1 MRLYFVL
8 LSFVCTFLSCRSL
21 NKPTEGPVM
30 QELIKASPDKAVL
43 QIDSALHRGPEAS
56 LTDEGQLQLRQWRQ
70 EAFHKLGNADSVFE
84 EALRIQSLAR
94 HLDDSLAYARAL
106 LSVTGDIEESKFK
119 YLENAYPLSIG
130 IFSRRKLH
138 REQAILMSAEAFQ
151 LNNIGNYEASQ
162 RLALEAIALPGVYER
177 DSLRAYLYQTIGRNF
192 QGNNARKRSF
202 EYFRKALGIAQVLPD
217 SMMQSKILLDF
228 GILHYE
234 EGTDSARFFYKQ
246 AMAILPRERGRLQRI
261 KILYNIAVQDFEQDL
276 YAPALA
282 GFRDLLAVS
291 LKERLPTG
299 EAVAYKALGFYHE
312 ANGSPDSAI
321 YYLEKS
327 IRLADSIQQPFLRI
341 QGLIELEKA
350 YRTSGQQVKAFEL
363 HQKTDK
369 IRDSI
374 FTVDNR
380 NIIHGLEMRF
390 NTERT
395 GLENK
400 TLRQDLYL
408 RKVWIMLLSILSIA
422 FLSILWLVRQRSRL
436 WQARVHS
443 YAVLMNKYKTEKM
456 AAEAAMLE
464 LTPPSDA
471 IIRPAFAGK
480 KPPQAPSVKDPTY
493 IELQHLFQVKA
504 VYKDPNLRIE
514 DVSQWLNVTP
524 RQISAVL
531 KAREASTFI
540 QYVNQFRIKE
550 ARRIME
556 DPSSDSLKLEA
567 IGEMAGIPTRS
578 NFYKLF
584 ESIVGVPPGHYRR
597 NIIDPTS
604 VSAEGAED

>member
-1 MRLYFVL
+1 MRMYFVL

-21 NKPTEGPVM
+21 NKPTEGQAI

-94 HLDDSLAYARAL
+94 HLDDSMAYARAL

-119 YLENAYPLSIG
+119 YLENVYPLSIG

-138 REQAILMSAEAFQ
+138 REQAILMSAEASQ

-192 QGNNARKRSF
+192 LGNNARKRSF
-202 EYFRKALGIAQVLPD
+202 EYFRKALGIAQLLQD

-228 GILHYE
+228 GILHYK

-291 LKERLPTG
+291 LKESLPTG

-321 YYLEKS
+321 FYLEKS

-350 YRTSGQQVKAFEL
+350 YRTSGQLVKAFEL
-363 HQKTDK
+363 HRMTDK

-374 FTVDNR
+374 FTMDNR

-422 FLSILWLVRQRSRL
+422 FLSIIWLVRQRSRL

-443 YAVLMNKYKTEKM
+443 YGVLMNKYKTEKM
-456 AAEAAMLE
+456 AAEAAMQE
-464 LTPPSDA
+464 LTPTSEA
-471 IIRPAFAGK
+471 ILRPAFAGK
-480 KPPQAPSVKDPTY
+480 KPPKTPSVTDPTY

-514 DVSQWLNVTP
+514 DVAQWLNVTP

>member
-408 RKVWIMLLSILSIA
+408 RKVWIILLSILLIA

>member
-1 MRLYFVL
+1 MTRILTL
-8 LSFVCTFLSCRSL
+8 LLACLSIVACRSSIT
-21 NKPTEGPVM
+21 PSEVHAM
-30 QELIKASPDKAVL
+30 QELVQANPDQAVRE
-43 QIDSALHRGPEAS
+43 IDSILSRGPKSSMTE
-56 LTDEGQLQLRQWRQ
+56 ERQLLLRQWRQ

-94 HLDDSLAYARAL
+94 HLNDSLAYARAL

-119 YLENAYPLSIG
+119 YLGNAYPLSIG
-130 IFSRRKLH
+130 ILSRRQLH
-138 REQAILMSAEAFQ
+138 REQAKLMSAEAAQ

-202 EYFRKALGIAQVLPD
+202 EYFRKALGIAQELQD

-228 GILHYE
+228 GILHYK
-234 EGTDSARFFYKQ
+234 EGTDSARLFYKQ
-246 AMAILPRERGRLQRI
+246 AMTILPRERGKLQRI

-291 LKERLPTG
+291 LKESLPTG

-312 ANGSPDSAI
+312 ANGSADSAI
-321 YYLEKS
+321 FYLEKS
-327 IRLADSIQQPFLRI
+327 IRLSDSIQQPFLRI

-350 YRTSGQQVKAFEL
+350 YRTSGQLVKAFEL
-363 HQKTDK
+363 HRKTDK

-374 FTVDNR
+374 FTMDNR

-408 RKVWIMLLSILSIA
+408 RKVWIMLLSMLSIA
-422 FLSILWLVRQRSRL
+422 FLAIIWLVRQRSRL
-436 WQARVHS
+436 WQSRVHS
-443 YAVLMNKYKTEKM
+443 YGVLMNKYREEKI
-456 AAEAAMLE
+456 AAEAAMQDVA
-464 LTPPSDA
+464 TPSDA
-471 IIRPAFAGK
+471 TVRSAPSGK
-480 KPPQAPSVKDPTY
+480 KPAKDASVIDPTY

-504 VYKDPNLRIE
+504 VYKDPKLRIE
-514 DVSQWLNVTP
+514 DVAQWLNVTP

-531 KAREASTFI
+531 KVREASTFI

-567 IGEMAGIPTRS
+567 IGDMAGIPTRS

-597 NIIDPTS
+597 NILDLTS

>member
-1 MRLYFVL
+1 
-8 LSFVCTFLSCRSL
+8 
-21 NKPTEGPVM
+21 
-30 QELIKASPDKAVL
+30 
-43 QIDSALHRGPEAS
+43 
-56 LTDEGQLQLRQWRQ
+56 
-70 EAFHKLGNADSVFE
+70 
-84 EALRIQSLAR
+84 
-94 HLDDSLAYARAL
+94 
-106 LSVTGDIEESKFK
+106 
-119 YLENAYPLSIG
+119 
-130 IFSRRKLH
+130 
-138 REQAILMSAEAFQ
+138 
-151 LNNIGNYEASQ
+151 
-162 RLALEAIALPGVYER
+162 
-177 DSLRAYLYQTIGRNF
+177 
-192 QGNNARKRSF
+192 
-202 EYFRKALGIAQVLPD
+202 
-217 SMMQSKILLDF
+217 
-228 GILHYE
+228 
-234 EGTDSARFFYKQ
+234 
-246 AMAILPRERGRLQRI
+246 
-261 KILYNIAVQDFEQDL
+261 
-276 YAPALA
+276 
-282 GFRDLLAVS
+282 
-291 LKERLPTG
+291 
-299 EAVAYKALGFYHE
+299 
-312 ANGSPDSAI
+312 
-321 YYLEKS
+321 
-327 IRLADSIQQPFLRI
+327 
-341 QGLIELEKA
+341 LIELEKA
-350 YRTSGQQVKAFEL
+350 YRTSGQLVKAFEL
-363 HQKTDK
+363 HRKTDK

-374 FTVDNR
+374 FTMDNR

-422 FLSILWLVRQRSRL
+422 FLSIIWLVRQRSRL

-464 LTPPSDA
+464 LIPPLDA
-471 IIRPAFAGK
+471 IVRPAFTGK

-514 DVSQWLNVTP
+514 DVAQWLNVTP

>member
-1 MRLYFVL
+1 
-8 LSFVCTFLSCRSL
+8 
-21 NKPTEGPVM
+21 M

-408 RKVWIMLLSILSIA
+408 RKVWIILLSILLIA

>member
-1 MRLYFVL
+1 MRMYFVL

-21 NKPTEGPVM
+21 NKPTEGQAI

-138 REQAILMSAEAFQ
+138 REQAILMSAEASQ

-276 YAPALA
+276 FAPALA

-341 QGLIELEKA
+341 QGLIEFEKA
-350 YRTSGQQVKAFEL
+350 YRTSGQLVKAFEL

-456 AAEAAMLE
+456 AAEAAMQE
-464 LTPPSDA
+464 LTPTSEA
-471 IIRPAFAGK
+471 ILRPAFAGK
-480 KPPQAPSVKDPTY
+480 KPPKTPSVTDPTY